1 MVARQPERL
10 FQSGE
15 YFPCLIGK
23 GNMLVAI
30 RQPCDEGFLPLDT
43 GFRLGDSRR
52 ACEIGSSVRL
62 IAASCVSFSGF

>member
-30 RQPCDEGFLPLDT
+30 RQPCDEGFLPPDA
-43 GFRLGDSRR
+43 GFRLSDMSASLRHRIFR
-52 ACEIGSSVRL
+52 AFDCRL
-62 IAASCVSFSGF
+62 R